1 MPFLGYH
8 ASQEQFSPSEL
19 LKLVKLAEQNHFQEV
34 MTSDHFQPW
43 STRQGQAGFTW
54 SWLGSALEATK
65 MNFGSIA
72 IPGGWRYS
80 PPILAQAVA
89 TLCEMY
95 SGRFNWIA
103 TGSGEALNEQ
113 IMGLGW
119 PDKTERNERLRK
131 GVNVMRA
138 LWKGEEL
145 EDIKLWTCPPS
156 VPKVLAAVLT
166 PDTARLCGEW
176 ADGIITINQE
186 HDKLKEII
194 TAFVQGGG
202 EGKEIYLQLHLSY
215 ARSGRDASDWAY
227 HQWRSNALEPAQSE
241 EISSVKLYDEMS
253 EKVRPEE
260 MHKYVRISAD
270 VEQHTNWIK
279 EYLGLGIQGIFLHNV
294 GRNQEEF
301 IKTFGEKV
309 LPEFQ
314 QEDHGAG
321 LGKLVR

>member
-8 ASQEQFSPSEL
+8 ASQEQFSPSAL
-19 LKLVKLAEQNHFQEV
+19 LTLVKLAEKNHFQEV

-43 STRQGQAGFTW
+43 SIRQGQSGFTW

-72 IPGGWRYS
+72 VPGGWRY
-80 PPILAQAVA
+80 PPPVLAQAVS

-95 SGRFNWIA
+95 PGRFNWIA
-103 TGSGEALNEQ
+103 AGSGEALNEK
-113 IMGLGW
+113 IMGSGW

-131 GVNVMRA
+131 GVQAMRA

-145 EDIKLWTCPPS
+145 EDVRLWTRPPY

-166 PDTARLCGEW
+166 PEAARSCGEW

-186 HDKLKEII
+186 HDKLKEIFA
-194 TAFVQGGG
+194 AFAQGGG

-215 ARSGRDASDWAY
+215 ARSERDAIDWAY
-227 HQWRSNALEPAQSE
+227 HQWRSNALKPAQSE
-241 EISSVKLYDEMS
+241 EVSSVKQYDEMS
-253 EKVRPEE
+253 EKVCPEE

-270 VEQHTNWIK
+270 IEQHANWIK
-279 EYLGLGIQGIFLHNV
+279 EYFGLGIRKIFLHNV

-309 LPEFQ
+309 LSEFQ
-314 QEDHGAG
+314 QEDHEPD
-321 LGKLVR
+321 LGKLVG